1 MCIRDRI
8 KGADGVEMS
17 VQEAL
22 ESMPEGGRVNPDG
35 TLEPV
40 VGDDPNDAERPGGCP
55 NDDC

>member
-1 MCIRDRI
+1 
-8 KGADGVEMS
+8 MS

-40 VGDDPNDAERPGGCP
+40 VGDDPNDAERPGGCT
-55 NDDC
+55 DGTC